1 MRLVRYGLKALLVV
15 TMAASAAI
23 AQKEGEAGASP
34 KQPDFVRLDAAKLP
48 ISHKFHVG
56 GDPDWLGIGL
66 GSVWVA
72 VPKTNEVVR
81 INPARTVV
89 QARIAV
95 DKEPCYGIGI
105 CGGHVWVLKC
115 PNPTLTRND
124 PRNDQL
130 DLTVPVV

>member
-15 TMAASAAI
+15 RMAASAAI

-34 KQPDFVRLDAAKLP
+34 KQPDFARFDAAKLP
-48 ISHKFHVG
+48 ISHNFHVG

-81 INPARTVV
+81 INPIRIVV
-89 QARIAV
+89 QARIAD

-105 CGGHVWVLKC
+105 GGEHVWVM
-115 PNPTLTRND
+115 NVQSSTLS
-124 PRNDQL
+124 
-130 DLTVPVV
+130 